1 MEGLGVRISLHCELY
16 ATYSLVEKSP
26 EAGFTVSAT
35 LRVPL
40 ATGVLKTMQEPA
52 FKCDVE
58 WVRPREHRPK
68 A

>member
-1 MEGLGVRISLHCELY
+1 MEGLGVQISLHCELY
-16 ATYSLVEKSP
+16 ATYSSVEKSP
-26 EAGFTVSAT
+26 EAGFTVSAE
-35 LRVPL
+35 RRGPL
-40 ATGVLKTMQEPA
+40 ATGVLEARQEPA

>member
-1 MEGLGVRISLHCELY
+1 MEGLGVQTLLQCELY
-16 ATYSLVEKSP
+16 ATYSSVEKSP
-26 EAGFTVSAT
+26 EAGFTVSAASNG
-35 LRVPL
+35 PL
-40 ATGVLKTMQEPA
+40 ATGVLETEREPV